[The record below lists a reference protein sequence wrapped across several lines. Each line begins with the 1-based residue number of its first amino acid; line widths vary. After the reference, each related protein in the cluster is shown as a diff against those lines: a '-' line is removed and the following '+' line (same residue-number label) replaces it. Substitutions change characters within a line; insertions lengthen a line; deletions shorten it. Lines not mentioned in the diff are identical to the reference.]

1 LACLL
6 FVLTV
11 SGRSLPTGP
20 IIQGYVDIG
29 LSSQTAY
36 SRVYNTSK
44 NGVNVLTWSFINLE
58 ADSSGNPKIVMNS
71 QDGTPTNWSMI
82 AKLATQLQA
91 DGLPTTHLVSI
102 GGWGQPH
109 PDTRFSAQTWYTTW
123 KNWNTGLNN
132 AYGFEFDGL
141 DWDTE
146 GENTVNGPEN
156 SFSITLLDLIGGMS
170 KLAKGDG
177 YIVTIVPPQSYLDV
191 ENNAFSLYVNLSQ
204 SWAPTFYYHG
214 ANVYA
219 YLVAKYDQYI
229 DAVLLQVYEG
239 WSRAGYDCSFTPIGT
254 YFTNLV
260 HNMTVTGWNVRFSQV
275 PSTGLSDQ
283 IIKIA
288 PQKLIIALAN
298 GWATPQQAPDYT
310 EPKTPLFWAEDIQ
323 PSWNPNLYRGY
334 GFWVVENEGDS
345 VKKYNSSSKTYY
357 NYNLYLAKDLNNFVK
372 ARP

>member
-1 LACLL
+1 
-6 FVLTV
+6 V

-29 LSSQTAY
+29 LNSQAAY
-36 SRVYNTSK
+36 NQIVTTCQ
-44 NGVNVLTWSFINLE
+44 NGVNVLTWSFINLV
-58 ADSSGNPKIVMNS
+58 ADNLGNPKILLHS
-71 QDGTPTNWSMI
+71 QDGTSTNFSMM
-82 AKLATQLQA
+82 AKLAAQLNT

-102 GGWGQPH
+102 GGWGAPH
-109 PDTRFSAQTWYTTW
+109 PDTSFSAQTWYTTW
-123 KNWNTGLNN
+123 KNWNTGLNTQ
-132 AYGFEFDGL
+132 YGFEFDGI

-156 SFSITLLDLIGGMS
+156 YFSIALLDLEGGMS

-177 YIVTIVPPQSYLDV
+177 YLVTIVPAQSYLDV

-204 SWAPTFYYHG
+204 SWAPTFDYHG
-214 ANVYA
+214 YNVYA

-260 HNMTVTGWNVRFSQV
+260 RNMTVTGWNVKFSQV
-275 PSTGLSDQ
+275 PSTGLPDQ
-283 IIKIA
+283 VIKIA

-298 GWATPQQAPDYT
+298 GWATPEQAPDYT
-310 EPKTPLFWAEDIQ
+310 EQKAPLFWPEDIQ
-323 PSWNPNLYRGY
+323 PSWNPSLYRGY
-334 GFWVVENEGDS
+334 GFWVVGDEGDT